1 MTTLDLTPLFRSV
14 VGFDR
19 MANLLDS
26 AMGPEDGGGYP
37 PYNIERHSDEHYR
50 ITMALAGFK
59 LDDLKIVVHEG
70 MLTVQGS
77 SKAAQEEGVTYLHRG
92 IAARAFKRRFQLADS
107 ILVEGAHLQDGILH
121 IELRREIPEAMKP
134 REIAIQGSAGP
145 ASRETKTVEGTVA
158 TVASKTAKR
167 LETDVQTTG

>member
-19 MANLLDS
+19 MADLLDTITS
-26 AMGPEDGGGYP
+26 SEDTGGYP

-59 LDDLKIVVHEG
+59 LEDLKIVVHEG
-70 MLTVQGS
+70 MLTVQGT
-77 SKAAQEEGVTYLHRG
+77 SKNAPQEGVTYLHRG

-107 ILVEGAHLQDGILH
+107 IFVEGAKLEHGILH
-121 IELRREIPEAMKP
+121 IELRREIPESLKP
-134 REIAIQGSAGP
+134 REVPIQGHGNTQKNA
-145 ASRETKTVEGTVA
+145 A
-158 TVASKTAKR
+158 TRALSDGSQSNMKKVKS
-167 LETDVQTTG
+167 V